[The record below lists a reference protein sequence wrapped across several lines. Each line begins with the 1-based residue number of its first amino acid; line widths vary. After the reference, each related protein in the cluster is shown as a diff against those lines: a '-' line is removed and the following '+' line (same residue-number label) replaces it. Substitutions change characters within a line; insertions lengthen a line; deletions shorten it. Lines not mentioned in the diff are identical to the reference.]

1 MLISKIKILVAILIL
16 SFVNVSCTNVKKAF
30 DPEKKD
36 SSEEFL
42 VEKKTPLSMPPDFD
56 KLPLP
61 KSSEIKAQDE
71 DKEIQKLIENEE
83 INIKVPKDNKNSKL
97 EDLILEKI
105 KDN

>member
-1 MLISKIKILVAILIL
+1 MLISKIKILVVILIL

-61 KSSEIKAQDE
+61 KSSEIKAQDALASVKAE
-71 DKEIQKLIENEE
+71 TLIAQQYKVRAESDTSKKDK
-83 INIKVPKDNKNSKL
+83 PKSKP
-97 EDLILEKI
+97 KGF
-105 KDN
+105 